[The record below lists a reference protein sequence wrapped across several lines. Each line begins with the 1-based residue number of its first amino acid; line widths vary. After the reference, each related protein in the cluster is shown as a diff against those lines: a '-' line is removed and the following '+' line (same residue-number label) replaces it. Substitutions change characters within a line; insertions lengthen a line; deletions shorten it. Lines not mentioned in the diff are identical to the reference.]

1 MSDDHVRSSPGL
13 WELRGERQRARQ
25 IPQPT
30 RRWLVAEET
39 SNGSGLPEEV
49 QRWTAKRRVA
59 LVLSILRGET
69 SVQEA
74 ARKHDLTVA
83 EVEEWKDR
91 FLLAAENALRSR
103 PKDED
108 ALKDEQIKKLE
119 RKVGQLVMELDIAR
133 EALKLHPFPEPTS
146 DE

>member
-1 MSDDHVRSSPGL
+1 M
-13 WELRGERQRARQ
+13 
-25 IPQPT
+25 
-30 RRWLVAEET
+30 AEE
-39 SNGSGLPEEV
+39 SKNGAELPEGI
-49 QRWTAKRRVA
+49 QRWTAKRRSA
-59 LVLSILRGET
+59 LVLSILRGDT

-91 FLLAAENALRSR
+91 YLLAAENALRSR

-119 RKVGQLVMELDIAR
+119 RKVGQLVMDMEILQ
-133 EALKLHPFPEPTS
+133 EANKLRPFPPETS

>member
-1 MSDDHVRSSPGL
+1 M
-13 WELRGERQRARQ
+13 
-25 IPQPT
+25 
-30 RRWLVAEET
+30 AEET
-39 SNGSGLPEEV
+39 SNGNGLPDEV
-49 QRWTAKRRVA
+49 QRWTAKRRAA

-91 FLLAAENALRSR
+91 FLLAAENALHSR

-119 RKVGQLVMELDIAR
+119 RKVGQLVMDMEILH
-133 EALKLHPFPEPTS
+133 EASKLRPFAPETS